1 MILDKCPLQP
11 LRFSLTL
18 ISVVIVSTGRCRHC
32 QDFAKS
38 YAHIA
43 SSFHSSPTEKIRVA
57 KVDCSKEKALM
68 NRFGIT
74 GFPSFFLLDGYS
86 VYEFEKKRTEP
97 NLLDF
102 ARGGYKLQESIP
114 FWISPM
120 GPMGQLQQFLI
131 HLGIYIMD
139 AFQGI
144 QSRYGISPI
153 LAGMILCALGIFG
166 AMISIILLTIINT
179 PRAKAD

>member
-1 MILDKCPLQP
+1 MIINKCPLQP
-11 LRFSLTL
+11 PRSFWTL
-18 ISVVIVSTGRCRHC
+18 ISVVIVSRCKHC

-38 YAHIA
+38 YANIA
-43 SSFHSSPTEKIRVA
+43 SSFHSSPSEKIRVA
-57 KVDCSKEKALM
+57 KVDCSTEKALM

-74 GFPSFFLLDGYS
+74 GFPSLFLLDGYS
-86 VYEFEKKRTEP
+86 VYEFEKKRTEA
-97 NLLDF
+97 NVMDF
-102 ARGGYKLQESIP
+102 ARGGYKRQESIP

-144 QSRYGISPI
+144 QSRYGMSPI
-153 LAGMILCALGIFG
+153 LTGMILCGLGIFG

-179 PRAKAD
+179 PRAKTD